1 MSQCQRRRIPYE
13 RGPYDRT
20 LGMTL
25 DEVNACPWSALNE
38 PPGPRQRTTA
48 AFGIMTTMSADFD
61 DADPEVGTSS
71 PRRRAISLIREWIQA
86 GKFASGQ
93 SLPAERELAKTL
105 SVARVTVRSALA
117 ELVREGLLE
126 ASFRRQHRVAG
137 LASGGLMSRTVAVLS
152 KHHQKDQ
159 PRRGY
164 DLSIQLDTSR
174 LLEQAGLHVL
184 NLNPQTLL
192 DGGLAHLLTQR
203 PRAVLVTYDVSE
215 SEVGPE
221 LIAACAEARIP
232 VTAYGYSPALRRCD
246 VVTCDQEAGS
256 QALTRWLLQRGR
268 RRILRVW
275 RVRSDSHWLRQRD
288 AGHERAM
295 REAGAEVLPPVVI
308 TGLPDVIPDL
318 ATWNATVRTVAGH
331 LPEHLCGP
339 TPIDAIMVA
348 TDPHANQVA
357 AALRLFGK
365 VPNEDIDIVGYDHT
379 WAEEPSRIWE
389 ATGPLATVD
398 KRCDRIC
405 QELAALV
412 LDRIDG
418 RLPEMPQRRVV
429 EGEFVDLGAP
439 QPQRATG

>member
-1 MSQCQRRRIPYE
+1 
-13 RGPYDRT
+13 
-20 LGMTL
+20 MTSMTF
-25 DEVNACPWSALNE
+25 DPDDTD
-38 PPGPRQRTTA
+38 PDPGAT
-48 AFGIMTTMSADFD
+48 
-61 DADPEVGTSS
+61 S
-71 PRRRAISLIREWIQA
+71 PRRRAIAQIREWIRA
-86 GKFASGQ
+86 GRFASGHA
-93 SLPAERELAKTL
+93 LPAERELAKTMG
-105 SVARVTVRSALA
+105 VARVTVRSALA

-137 LASGGLMSRTVAVLS
+137 LASGGLMARTVAVLS
-152 KHHQKDQ
+152 KHHQKDHA
-159 PRRGY
+159 RRGY
-164 DLSIQLDTSR
+164 DLAIQLDTSR

-192 DGGLAHLLTQR
+192 DGGLAHLLAQR

-215 SEVGPE
+215 SAVGPE

-256 QALTRWLLQRGR
+256 HALTRWLLQRGR

-275 RVRSDSHWLRQRD
+275 RVRAESHWLRQRD
-288 AGHERAM
+288 AGHERAL
-295 REAGAEVLPPVVI
+295 REAGVAALPAVVI
-308 TGLPDVIPDL
+308 TGLPDVIAD
-318 ATWNATVRTVAGH
+318 AQAWNATVRTVAGH
-331 LPEHLCGP
+331 LPEHLCGSQ
-339 TPIDAIMVA
+339 PIDAIMVA
-348 TDPHANQVA
+348 SDPHANQVA

-389 ATGPLATVD
+389 STGPLATVD

-429 EGEFVDLGAP
+429 DGELIALCDDP